1 MEQNGSTVIPLR
13 SSLPEQCYGTLAS
26 TGELIII
33 RKGESGYY
41 RTDIDAGS
49 KEANKNLAE
58 EQNRLCG
65 VTKAQAVAMS
75 AGSMFGWATPAAN
88 PANYDENGK
97 MIHNKVKERND
108 AR

>member
-1 MEQNGSTVIPLR
+1 
-13 SSLPEQCYGTLAS
+13 
-26 TGELIII
+26 
-33 RKGESGYY
+33 
-41 RTDIDAGS
+41 
-49 KEANKNLAE
+49 
-58 EQNRLCG
+58 
-65 VTKAQAVAMS
+65 MS